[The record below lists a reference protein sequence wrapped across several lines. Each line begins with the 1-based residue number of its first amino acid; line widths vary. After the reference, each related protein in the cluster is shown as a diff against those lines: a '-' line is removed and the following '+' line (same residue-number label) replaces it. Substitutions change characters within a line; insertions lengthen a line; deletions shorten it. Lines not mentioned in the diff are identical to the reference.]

1 MTATTWSLGD
11 RLIHATKPEWGVGL
25 VMGATAQTMDD
36 QPGQRLVVRF
46 EHGGVKTLTT
56 AMADLRPVGS
66 LGSTENGG
74 GHGLGTPPLDP
85 AELRE
90 RLIGLPSAATDP
102 FRSLPARLK
111 STLGLYRHRASGAP
125 LLEWASLQTGMAD
138 PLTVFSRHELEQLF
152 SRFAVSLDAH
162 ARKLLREG
170 LKREPQTVSQV
181 IAEAPPEARAA
192 VRRLDVTR

>member
-1 MTATTWSLGD
+1 MSPTTWSLGD
-11 RLIHATKPEWGVGL
+11 RLIHAAKPEWGVGL
-25 VMGATAQTMDD
+25 VMGATPQTQDGR
-36 QPGQRLVVRF
+36 PCQRLVIRF

-66 LGSTENGG
+66 GGLSVNGD
-74 GHGLGTPPLDP
+74 GHEAPPLDP
-85 AELRE
+85 TKLRE
-90 RLIGLPSAATDP
+90 HLINLPQAATDP
-102 FRSLPARLK
+102 FRSLGARLK
-111 STLGLYRHRASGAP
+111 STLSLYRHKASGAS